1 MSGRLSL
8 EDIRFLATNGVI
20 RIKDIITSCQM
31 IGKDKAP
38 HNTLIIQQWQEAAS
52 RKRKAFKTDR
62 KREVTG
68 MKNQTERKELVADRQ
83 GI

>member
-38 HNTLIIQQWQEAAS
+38 HNTLIIQQ
-52 RKRKAFKTDR
+52 
-62 KREVTG
+62 
-68 MKNQTERKELVADRQ
+68 
-83 GI
+83 